1 MYLALILFSI
11 YISYFD
17 FKSHKIPNKAILI
30 ALIFFAS
37 HTLLESGRIYPQS
50 ALLTLLSSPLF
61 LKFKIGAGDIKLFAA
76 LSTFFLPFSFEM
88 AVAFIS
94 AFSAIAALLLVISI
108 IKQRSL
114 QSSIA
119 LAPAICGAFIWC
131 AS

>member
-1 MYLALILFSI
+1 
-11 YISYFD
+11 
-17 FKSHKIPNKAILI
+17 
-30 ALIFFAS
+30 
-37 HTLLESGRIYPQS
+37 
-50 ALLTLLSSPLF
+50 
-61 LKFKIGAGDIKLFAA
+61 
-76 LSTFFLPFSFEM
+76 M